1 MFFDFIDIL
10 QHFKFENWRS
20 GEFENSIFDVA
31 NKLYNNESL
40 ELIVQLGDVQKT
52 LIPPGMHSD
61 SSNQRWRGIDTL
73 VRWNGNSDWGFIY
86 HKKPHDKV
94 ICLLVKF
101 WCFLVFRSE
110 QQLPSLA
117 TSILRSRWRQSR
129 PHVTPNKLIPAIV
142 VYNQLRNACRHAHS
156 TLV

>member
-1 MFFDFIDIL
+1 MFFDFIDIF
-10 QHFKFENWRS
+10 QHFKFKNWRS
-20 GEFENSIFDVA
+20 GELENSIFDVA

-73 VRWNGNSDWGFIY
+73 VLWNGNSDWGFIY

-129 PHVTPNKLIPAIV
+129 PHVTRNKLIH
-142 VYNQLRNACRHAHS
+142 YS
-156 TLV
+156 TIWTQIEETSHCGVQSA